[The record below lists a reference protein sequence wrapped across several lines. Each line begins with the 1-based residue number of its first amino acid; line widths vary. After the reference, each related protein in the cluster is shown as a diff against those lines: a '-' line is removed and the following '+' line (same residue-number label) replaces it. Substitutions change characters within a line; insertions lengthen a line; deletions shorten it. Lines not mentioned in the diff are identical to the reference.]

1 MENQKGSENLFT
13 PKAFE
18 SLILWVVKSF
28 KIYFVKLR
36 FIEFLCAL
44 SVFFE
49 KNYNILAITNIP
61 L

>member
-1 MENQKGSENLFT
+1 SKMENQKGSENLFT
-13 PKAFE
+13 PKAIE

-44 SVFFE
+44 SVF
-49 KNYNILAITNIP
+49 
-61 L
+61 